1 MKLVSSQ
8 SEAEIRIELEKSKET
23 NEGLVLEITEL
34 KEKLD
39 RYEAR
44 ELESNEVSIKTE
56 LNTFESLLECEGNYI
71 FQCRRDRI
79 PSLTNFSFLYF
90 AFKIRYLES
99 RLGLSVETT
108 RKRKA
113 PTDDQANAKK
123 TKTVD
128 ADKKCTIM

>member
-1 MKLVSSQ
+1 MMSVS
-8 SEAEIRIELEKSKET
+8 
-23 NEGLVLEITEL
+23 
-34 KEKLD
+34 
-39 RYEAR
+39 
-44 ELESNEVSIKTE
+44 ESNAWGRVWLRSTSVS
-56 LNTFESLLECEGNYI
+56 
-71 FQCRRDRI
+71 
-79 PSLTNFSFLYF
+79 YF

-113 PTDDQANAKK
+113 QNDDQANAKK